1 MWETTYTGSLNNNY
15 DFGGG
20 GETKEEADETNNKI
34 LIFQD
39 LFTMEYP
46 KKYRLNWFFILS
58 FCTAE
63 FELGYL
69 AQ

>member
-46 KKYRLNWFFILS
+46 KKYRLN
-58 FCTAE
+58 
-63 FELGYL
+63 
-69 AQ
+69 

>member
-1 MWETTYTGSLNNNY
+1 MWETGSLNNDD

-20 GETKEEADETNNKI
+20 GETKDEAEADETNNKI

-39 LFTMEYP
+39 LFTMEYL

-63 FELGYL
+63 FYLGYL

>member
-1 MWETTYTGSLNNNY
+1 MYTGSLNNDD
-15 DFGGG
+15 DFGGSGSG

-39 LFTMEYP
+39 LFTMEYL
-46 KKYRLNWFFILS
+46 KEIQKNGFFILS

-63 FELGYL
+63 FDLGCL